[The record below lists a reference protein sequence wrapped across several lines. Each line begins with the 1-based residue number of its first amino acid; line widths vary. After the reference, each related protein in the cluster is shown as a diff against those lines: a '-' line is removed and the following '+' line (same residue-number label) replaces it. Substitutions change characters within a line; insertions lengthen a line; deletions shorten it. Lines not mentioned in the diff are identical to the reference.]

1 MKTRA
6 AVLRQ
11 MDAGKPYKDSRP
23 LRIEE
28 VTLDPPGHGE
38 ILVRVRAAGLCHSD
52 LSVIDGNRPRPLPM
66 ALGHEAAGEVMA
78 LGDGVTDL
86 AVGDHV
92 VFSFVPSCGSCAC
105 CLDGR
110 AALCTPG
117 AVANNDGVLLGGGR
131 RLHGAGN
138 EPINHHLGVSG
149 FAEHVVTSRRSA
161 VKLPRDL
168 PFDIAAVFGCAVLTG
183 VGALVH
189 TAGLRA
195 GQSVLVVGLGGVGL
209 SAVLGAV
216 AGGARQIIA
225 ADIATDK
232 LETAK
237 ALGATHVIHSAD
249 ADAVEQVKAISGGG
263 VDIAAEFA
271 GVEPALEFAFAATG
285 KGGTTV
291 TAGLPHPSTRLALN
305 PVQMVAEERRFL
317 GSYLGGHVPALD
329 IPEYVALYQAGR
341 LPVDKLLTHRLKLD
355 DINEGF
361 DRLASGE
368 AIRQVIVFD

>member
-6 AVLRQ
+6 AILRQ
-11 MDAGKPYKDSRP
+11 MEADRPYKNSQP
-23 LRIEE
+23 LKIEE
-28 VTLDPPGHGE
+28 VELDPPGHGE

-66 ALGHEAAGEVMA
+66 ALGHEAAGEVMQ

-92 VFSFVPSCGSCAC
+92 VFCFVPSCGTCQY

-117 AVANNDGVLLGGGR
+117 AVANGKGELLSGGR
-131 RLHGAGN
+131 RLHGAN
-138 EPINHHLGVSG
+138 HEDINHHVGVSG

-161 VKLPRDL
+161 TRIPKDL

-183 VGALVH
+183 VGAVIH
-189 TAGLRA
+189 SGGLRG

-225 ADIATDK
+225 ADIAPDK
-232 LETAK
+232 LAKAK
-237 ALGATHVIHSAD
+237 ALGATHVVNSAD

-271 GVEPALEFAFAATG
+271 GVGPALEFAFAATG

-291 TAGLPHPSTRLALN
+291 TSGLPHPSTRLALN
-305 PVQMVAEERRFL
+305 PVLMVAEERKFV

-329 IPEYVALYQAGR
+329 IPEYIALYQAGR
-341 LPVDKLLTHRLKLD
+341 LPVDKLLTHRMKLD
-355 DINEGF
+355 EINEGF

-368 AIRQVIVFD
+368 AIRQVVLFD

>member
-6 AVLRQ
+6 AVLHE
-11 MDAGKPYKDSRP
+11 MGASKPYKDSQP
-23 LRIEE
+23 LKIEE
-28 VTLDPPGHGE
+28 VELDAPGHGE

-66 ALGHEAAGEVMA
+66 ALGHEAAGEVMEV
-78 LGDGVTDL
+78 GDGVTDL
-86 AVGDHV
+86 QVGDHV
-92 VFSFVPSCGSCAC
+92 VFSFVPSCGTCDY
-105 CLDGR
+105 CLGGR
-110 AALCTPG
+110 AALCAPG
-117 AVANNDGVLLGGGR
+117 AVANNEGVLLGGGH
-131 RLHGAGN
+131 RLHQGDAT
-138 EPINHHLGVSG
+138 INHHLGVSG
-149 FAEHVVTSRRSA
+149 FAEYAVTSRRSA
-161 VKLPRDL
+161 VKVNKDL

-183 VGALVH
+183 VGAVVH

-216 AGGARQIIA
+216 AGGARQVIA
-225 ADIATDK
+225 ADIAQDK
-232 LETAK
+232 LDMAK
-237 ALGATHVIHSAD
+237 SLGATHVVNSGD
-249 ADAVEQVKAISGGG
+249 EDAVEQVKKISGGG

-271 GVEPALEFAFAATG
+271 GVGPALEFAFAATG

-291 TAGLPHPSTRLALN
+291 TAGLPHPSTRLAVS
-305 PVQMVAEERRFL
+305 PVQMVAEERRFM
-317 GSYLGGHVPALD
+317 GSYLGDHVPALD

-341 LPVDKLLTHRLKLD
+341 LPVDKLLTHRLTLD
-355 DINEGF
+355 QINEGF

>member
-6 AVLRQ
+6 AVLREMGAQ
-11 MDAGKPYKDSRP
+11 RPYKTSQP
-23 LRIEE
+23 LKIEE
-28 VTLDPPGHGE
+28 LELDAPGHGE

-66 ALGHEAAGEVMA
+66 ALGHEAAGEVMEV
-78 LGDGVTDL
+78 GDGVTDL
-86 AVGDHV
+86 EVGDHV
-92 VFSFVPSCGSCAC
+92 VFSFVPSCGTCDY

-110 AALCTPG
+110 AALCAPG
-117 AVANNDGVLLGGGR
+117 AAANNEGTLLGGGM
-131 RLHGAGN
+131 RLHQN
-138 EPINHHLGVSG
+138 EHTVNHHLGVSG
-149 FAEHVVTSRRSA
+149 FAEFAVTSRRSA
-161 VKLPRDL
+161 VKVNKDL

-183 VGALVH
+183 VGAVVH

-225 ADIATDK
+225 ADIAQDK
-232 LETAK
+232 LDMAK
-237 ALGATHVIHSAD
+237 SLGATHVVNSRD
-249 ADAVEQVKAISGGG
+249 EDAVEQVKAISGGG

-271 GVEPALEFAFAATG
+271 GVGPALEFAFAATG
-285 KGGTTV
+285 KGGKTV
-291 TAGLPHPSTRLALN
+291 TAGLPHPSTRMAVS
-305 PVQMVAEERRFL
+305 PVQLVAEERSLL

-329 IPEYVALYQAGR
+329 IPEYVALYLAGR
-341 LPVDKLLTHRLKLD
+341 LPVDKLLTHRLKLE

-361 DRLASGE
+361 DRLADGE
-368 AIRQVIVFD
+368 AIRQVILFD

>member
-6 AVLRQ
+6 AVLRE
-11 MDAGKPYKDSRP
+11 MGAERPYGSSQP
-23 LRIEE
+23 LKIEE
-28 VTLDPPGHGE
+28 VELDAPEHGE

-66 ALGHEAAGEVMA
+66 ALGHEAAGEIMEV
-78 LGDGVTDL
+78 GPGVTDL
-86 AVGDHV
+86 EVGDHV
-92 VFSFVPSCGSCAC
+92 VFSFVPSCGTCPY

-110 AALCTPG
+110 AALCAPG
-117 AVANNDGVLLGGGR
+117 AVANNEGVLLGGGR
-131 RLHGAGN
+131 RLHQGDATV
-138 EPINHHLGVSG
+138 NHHLGVSG

-161 VKLPRDL
+161 VKIPKDL

-183 VGALVH
+183 VGAVVH

-216 AGGARQIIA
+216 AGGARQVIA
-225 ADIATDK
+225 ADIAQDK
-232 LETAK
+232 LDMAK
-237 ALGATHVIHSAD
+237 SLGATHVVNSGD
-249 ADAVEQVKAISGGG
+249 EDAVEQVKAISGGG

-271 GVEPALEFAFAATG
+271 GVGPALEFAFAATG
-285 KGGTTV
+285 KGGKTV
-291 TAGLPHPSTRLALN
+291 TAGLPHPKTRLAVS
-305 PVQMVAEERRFL
+305 PVQLVAEERSL
-317 GSYLGGHVPALD
+317 MGSYLGGHVPALD

-341 LPVDKLLTHRLKLD
+341 LPVDKLLTHRLKLE

-361 DRLASGE
+361 ERLAKGE
-368 AIRQVIVFD
+368 AIRQVVVFD

>member
-6 AVLRQ
+6 AVLREMGAQ
-11 MDAGKPYKDSRP
+11 RPYKTSQP
-23 LRIEE
+23 LKIEE
-28 VTLDPPGHGE
+28 LELDAPGHGE

-66 ALGHEAAGEVMA
+66 ALGHEAAGEVMEV
-78 LGDGVTDL
+78 GDGVTDL
-86 AVGDHV
+86 EVGDHV
-92 VFSFVPSCGSCAC
+92 VFSFVPSCGTCDY

-110 AALCTPG
+110 AALCAPG
-117 AVANNDGVLLGGGR
+117 AAANNEGTLLGGGM
-131 RLHGAGN
+131 RLHQN
-138 EPINHHLGVSG
+138 EHTVNHHLGVSG
-149 FAEHVVTSRRSA
+149 FAEYAVTSRRSA
-161 VKLPRDL
+161 VKVSKDL

-183 VGALVH
+183 VGAVVH

-225 ADIATDK
+225 ADIAQDK
-232 LETAK
+232 LDMAK
-237 ALGATHVIHSAD
+237 SLGATHVVNSKD
-249 ADAVEQVKAISGGG
+249 EDAVEQVKAISGGG

-271 GVEPALEFAFAATG
+271 GVGPALEFAFAATG
-285 KGGTTV
+285 KGGKTV
-291 TAGLPHPSTRLALN
+291 TAGLPHPSTRMAVS
-305 PVQMVAEERRFL
+305 PVQLVAEERSLL

-329 IPEYVALYQAGR
+329 IPEYVALYLAGR
-341 LPVDKLLTHRLKLD
+341 LPVDKLLTHRLKLE

-361 DRLASGE
+361 DRLADGE
-368 AIRQVIVFD
+368 AIRQVILFD

>member
-6 AVLRQ
+6 AVLREMGAQ
-11 MDAGKPYKDSRP
+11 RPYKTSQP
-23 LRIEE
+23 LKIEE
-28 VTLDPPGHGE
+28 LELDAPGHGE

-66 ALGHEAAGEVMA
+66 ALGHEAAGEVMEV
-78 LGDGVTDL
+78 GDGVTDL
-86 AVGDHV
+86 EVGDHV
-92 VFSFVPSCGSCAC
+92 VFSFVPSCGTCDY

-110 AALCTPG
+110 AALCAPG
-117 AVANNDGVLLGGGR
+117 AAANNEGTLLGGGM
-131 RLHGAGN
+131 RLHQN
-138 EPINHHLGVSG
+138 EHTVNHHLGVSG
-149 FAEHVVTSRRSA
+149 FAEYAVTSRRSA
-161 VKLPRDL
+161 VKVNKDL

-183 VGALVH
+183 VGAVVH

-225 ADIATDK
+225 ADIAQDK
-232 LETAK
+232 LDMAK
-237 ALGATHVIHSAD
+237 SLGATHVVNSRD
-249 ADAVEQVKAISGGG
+249 EDAVEQVKAISGGG

-271 GVEPALEFAFAATG
+271 GVGPALEFAFAATG
-285 KGGTTV
+285 KGGKTV
-291 TAGLPHPSTRLALN
+291 TAGLPHPSTRMAVS
-305 PVQMVAEERRFL
+305 PVQLVAEERSLL

-329 IPEYVALYQAGR
+329 ISEYVALYLAGR
-341 LPVDKLLTHRLKLD
+341 LPVDKLLTHRLKLE

-361 DRLASGE
+361 DRLADGE
-368 AIRQVIVFD
+368 AIRQVILFD